1 VIIFKKYLDIR
12 FYMANG
18 NELHLQIFEDL
29 RRQITDCVTLIS
41 SDELNNNALDYVHRK
56 LDQIWREVFRLTEVN
71 IVDEYILH
79 CVSDAIA
86 CLQRVEEVEYSTSYQ
101 APLVND
107 GSTGRPVFNIT
118 HDQLY
123 FFLAHGFTGPAIA
136 NMLGVS
142 LRTVRR
148 RINQY
153 GLFKNVFRSDVTDAE
168 LDDIVSNVMEQFPNI
183 GYRLLEG
190 ELRRRNIV
198 ITRARCREVLR
209 RLDPVG
215 VVDRLHSLC
224 YRRKYSVYGPLALWH
239 VDGNHKLIR

>member
-1 VIIFKKYLDIR
+1 MV
-12 FYMANG
+12 NG
-18 NELHLQIFEDL
+18 DEINLQVFEDL
-29 RRQITDCVTLIS
+29 RGQIVDCITLIRS
-41 SDELNNNALDYVHRK
+41 QDFNCNVLDYVHRR
-56 LDQIWREVFRLTEVN
+56 LDQIWREVFRLTEVSV
-71 IVDEYILH
+71 VDEQILA

-86 CLQRVEEVEYSTSYQ
+86 YLQQVENIEHSVRYQ
-101 APLVND
+101 APIVND
-107 GSTGRPVFNIT
+107 GSSGRPVFNIT
-118 HDQLY
+118 PDQLH

-153 GLFKNVFRSDVTDAE
+153 GLFKDVFRTDITDAE
-168 LDDIVSNVMEQFPNI
+168 LDDIVSHVMGQFPNI
-183 GYRLLEG
+183 GYRRLEG
-190 ELRRRNIV
+190 ELRSRNIM

-215 VVDRLHSLC
+215 VVDRLRSLC